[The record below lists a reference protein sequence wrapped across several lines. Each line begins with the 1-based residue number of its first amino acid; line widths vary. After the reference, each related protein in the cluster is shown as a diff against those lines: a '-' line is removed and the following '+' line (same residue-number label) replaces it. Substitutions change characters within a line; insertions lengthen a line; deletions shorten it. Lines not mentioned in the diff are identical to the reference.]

1 MRLVN
6 SKPRLRRA
14 ISQSV
19 APLGRVSETGS
30 LALDPETTALVLF
43 AALLH
48 ATWNALVKAGGDKLA
63 MLTLVIVGGALC
75 MALAVAFVPFPDRA
89 AWPFLALATVLHVSY
104 NVSLVRAYEQGDL
117 SRVYPIARGAAPAF
131 VAAGAWAVAG
141 EALVPVETAG
151 ILLLSLG
158 IMSLALEPALAADA
172 RRSAVGWSL
181 LTAAWIGTYS
191 VCDGMGVRRTP
202 NPLSFIAWL
211 MLLDA
216 FPILLVALWLRRG
229 RVWASFR
236 PHLEMGLLGG
246 AIAALAYGIVLW
258 AMSRGRIAHVAALR
272 ETSVVVAAGIGTV
285 VLGEPFGRR
294 RVVAACMVA
303 AGAVLLQS
311 AR

>member
-1 MRLVN
+1 M
-6 SKPRLRRA
+6 
-14 ISQSV
+14 
-19 APLGRVSETGS
+19 
-30 LALDPETTALVLF
+30 ALEAHTTALVLF

-48 ATWNALVKAGGDKLA
+48 ATWNALVKTGGDKFA

-75 MALAVAFVPFPDRA
+75 MTLAVAFVPFPDRA
-89 AWPFLALATVLHVSY
+89 AWPFLGLASLLHVSY
-104 NVSLVRAYEQGDL
+104 NVSLARAYERGDL

-141 EALVPVETAG
+141 EAMVPLEIAG

-158 IMSLALEPALAADA
+158 IISLALEPELAAEA
-172 RRSAVGWSL
+172 RGSAVGWSL
-181 LTAAWIGTYS
+181 LTAAWIGAYS

-211 MLLDA
+211 MLLDVV
-216 FPILLVALWLRRG
+216 PILMVALFLRRG
-229 RVWASFR
+229 RLWASFR
-236 PHLEMGLLGG
+236 PHLAPGLLGG

-258 AMSRGRIAHVAALR
+258 AMGHGRIAHVAALR
-272 ETSVVVAAGIGTV
+272 ETSVVVAAGIGTIL
-285 VLGEPFGRR
+285 LGEPFGRR

-303 AGAVLLQS
+303 AGAVLLQG

>member
-1 MRLVN
+1 
-6 SKPRLRRA
+6 
-14 ISQSV
+14 
-19 APLGRVSETGS
+19 
-30 LALDPETTALVLF
+30 LALDPHTTALVLF
-43 AALLH
+43 AAFLH
-48 ATWNALVKAGGDKLA
+48 AGWNALVKAGGDKLA
-63 MLTLVIVGGALC
+63 MQTLVIVGGALW
-75 MALAVAFVPFPDRA
+75 MAFALAFVPLPDRA
-89 AWPFLALATVLHVSY
+89 AWPFLALSSLLHVSY
-104 NVSLVRAYEQGDL
+104 SVSLVRAYEHGDL

-131 VAAGAWAVAG
+131 VAAGAWVVAG
-141 EALVPVETAG
+141 EALVPVEIAG
-151 ILLLSLG
+151 VLLLSLG
-158 IMSLALEPALAADA
+158 IMSLAFEPGISGHA
-172 RRSAVGWSL
+172 RRNAVGWSL
-181 LTAAWIGTYS
+181 FTAAWVGTYS
-191 VCDGMGVRRTP
+191 VCDGMGVRRTL

-216 FPILLVALWLRRG
+216 FPILGVALWLRRG

-236 PHLEMGLLGG
+236 PHLAPGLLGG

-258 AMSRGRIAHVAALR
+258 AMGHCRIAHVAALR